1 VRTFGVEERRAR
13 LGLRHLLAGSAKAED
28 PVEVAD
34 RVTGL
39 HGTDPASVFLAASAR
54 LRQPDFGAIERA
66 LYEDRRLV
74 RMLAMRRTMWVL
86 PVELAGIAQAAATD
100 AVAARERRRLEQQV
114 SAGGI
119 TDDVTAWLEDAE
131 RATLTALQA
140 RGEATGAEL
149 SKDVPQLRE
158 QFVFGVGTKWE
169 GTQSV
174 TTRLLLLLAAEAK
187 IVRARPRGSL
197 ISSQYRWTALESWL
211 PGGLPRWE
219 LEPARV
225 ELVRRWLSAFGPA
238 AVADVKWWTGWTL
251 GDTRRALAGAGA
263 GVVEVELDGETGV
276 ALANDLEPVE
286 PTEPWIALLP
296 ALDPTAMGWA
306 GRAWYLGEHGPA
318 LFDRSGNVGPTVWS
332 DGRIVG
338 GWAQRSDGSIVFR
351 LLEDTG
357 SEAET
362 AVEAEAGRLSEQ
374 LGDTRVT
381 PRFRTPLEREL
392 VA

>member
-1 VRTFGVEERRAR
+1 MDVAAR
-13 LGLRHLLAGSAKAED
+13 LS
-28 PVEVAD
+28 
-34 RVTGL
+34 GL

-54 LRQPDFGAIERA
+54 LQEPDFGVIERA
-66 LYEDRRLV
+66 LYDDRRLV
-74 RMLAMRRTMWVL
+74 RMLAMRRTMWVF
-86 PVELAGIAQAAATD
+86 PIELAGIAQAAATD
-100 AVAARERRRLEQQV
+100 AVAARERKRLEQMV
-114 SAGGI
+114 GDGGI
-119 TDDVTAWLEDAE
+119 TDDVTAWLEEAE
-131 RATLTALQA
+131 RATLAALTA

-197 ISSQYRWTALESWL
+197 ISSQYRWTALETWL
-211 PGGLPRWE
+211 PGGLPRWKR
-219 LEPARV
+219 EPARV
-225 ELVRRWLSAFGPA
+225 ELVRRWLSTFGPA
-238 AVADVKWWTGWTL
+238 TVADVKWWTGWTL
-251 GDTRRALAGAGA
+251 GDARRALAEVGA
-263 GVVEVELDGETGV
+263 VEVELDGELGV
-276 ALANDLEPVE
+276 VLPDDLEPVG
-286 PTEPWIALLP
+286 PTEPWVALLP

-338 GWAQRSDGSIVFR
+338 GWAQRRDGEVVVR
-351 LLEDTG
+351 LLEDIG
-357 SEAET
+357 SEAVA
-362 AVEAEAGRLSEQ
+362 AVEAEAARLTAQ
-374 LGDTRVT
+374 LGATRVT

>member
-1 VRTFGVEERRAR
+1 MQKLDVEERRAR
-13 LGLRHLLAGSAKAED
+13 LGLRHQLAGSARASE
-28 PVEVAD
+28 PVGVAD
-34 RVTGL
+34 RLCGL

-54 LRQPDFGAIERA
+54 LRKPDFGAIEQA
-66 LYEDRRLV
+66 LYGDRRLV
-74 RMLAMRRTMWVL
+74 RMLAMRRTMWVF

-100 AVAARERRRLEQQV
+100 SVAARERKRLEQMI
-114 SAGGI
+114 ADGGI
-119 TDDVTAWLEDAE
+119 TDDVPAWLAEAE
-131 RATLTALQA
+131 RATLAALTA

-211 PGGLPRWE
+211 PGGLPAWE
-219 LEPARV
+219 REPAQA
-225 ELVRRWLSAFGPA
+225 ELVRRWLSAYGPA
-238 AVADVKWWTGWTL
+238 TVGDVKWWTGWTL
-251 GDTRRALAGAGA
+251 GDARRALAGVGA
-263 GVVEVELDGETGV
+263 VEVELDGEVGV
-276 ALANDLEPVE
+276 ALADDLEPAGPVE
-286 PTEPWIALLP
+286 PWVALLP

-306 GRAWYLGEHGPA
+306 GRAWYLGAHGPM

-338 GWAQRSDGSIVFR
+338 GWAQRKDGEVVFR
-351 LLEDTG
+351 LLEDIG
-357 SEAET
+357 SQARA
-362 AVEAEAGRLSEQ
+362 AVEAEAERLSEQ
-374 LGDTRVT
+374 LGDTRIT

>member
-1 VRTFGVEERRAR
+1 MQVMGVEERRAR
-13 LGLRHLLAGSAKAED
+13 LGVRHYLADSTKAED
-28 PVEVAD
+28 PVDVAEGL
-34 RVTGL
+34 TGL

-54 LRQPDFGAIERA
+54 LRKPDFGAIERA
-66 LYEDRRLV
+66 LYDDRRLV

-86 PVELAGIAQAAATD
+86 SVELAGIAQGAATD
-100 AVAARERRRLEQQV
+100 AVAARERKRLEQQV
-114 SAGGI
+114 AAGGI
-119 TDDVTAWLEDAE
+119 TDDVTSWLEEAE
-131 RATLTALQA
+131 RATLTALEA

-174 TTRLLLLLAAEAK
+174 TTRLLLVLAAEAK

-211 PGGLPRWE
+211 SGGLPRWE

-238 AVADVKWWTGWTL
+238 TVADVKWWTGWTL
-251 GDTRRALAGAGA
+251 GDTRRALAGAG
-263 GVVEVELDGETGV
+263 VVEVELDGEAGV
-276 ALANDLEPVE
+276 VLPDDLEPVG
-286 PTEPWIALLP
+286 PWIALLP

-306 GRAWYLGEHGPA
+306 GRAWYLGDHGPA

-338 GWAQRSDGSIVFR
+338 GWAQRADGTVVFR
-351 LLEDTG
+351 LLDDIG
-357 SEAET
+357 SEAEA
-362 AVEAEAGRLSEQ
+362 AVGTEAARLSEQ

>member
-1 VRTFGVEERRAR
+1 
-13 LGLRHLLAGSAKAED
+13 
-28 PVEVAD
+28 
-34 RVTGL
+34 
-39 HGTDPASVFLAASAR
+39 
-54 LRQPDFGAIERA
+54 
-66 LYEDRRLV
+66 
-74 RMLAMRRTMWVL
+74 MLAMRRTMWVF

-100 AVAARERRRLEQQV
+100 SVAARERKRLEQMV
-114 SAGGI
+114 TAGGI
-119 TDDVTAWLEDAE
+119 TDDVPTWLAEAE
-131 RATLTALQA
+131 RATLAALTA

-174 TTRLLLLLAAEAK
+174 ATRLLLLLAAEAK

-211 PGGLPRWE
+211 PGGLPAWE
-219 LEPARV
+219 HEPARA

-238 AVADVKWWTGWTL
+238 TVADVKWWTGWTL
-251 GDTRRALAGAGA
+251 GKARRALAEVGA
-263 GVVEVELDGETGV
+263 VEVELDGEPGV
-276 ALANDLEPVE
+276 VLADDLEPAGPVE
-286 PTEPWIALLP
+286 PWVALLP

-306 GRAWYLGEHGPA
+306 GRAWYLGKHGTA

-338 GWAQRSDGSIVFR
+338 GWAQRKDGEVVFR
-351 LLEDTG
+351 LLEDIG
-357 SEAET
+357 SQAVS
-362 AVEAEAGRLSEQ
+362 AVEAEAERLTEQ
-374 LGDTRVT
+374 LGDTRIT

-392 VA
+392 AA